1 MNDTNK
7 RYIEKV
13 IIDLVISKHVIRY
26 RYYPDEFGKYNIP
39 KYVQPINFTNE
50 IVEQICE
57 LIDKASNKGINFVD
71 VKELDTQR
79 LNKEM
84 IRILTEELEFTVINY
99 IAVNE
104 FRIQW

>member
-1 MNDTNK
+1 MIITRTEARANVMRVKEEERKALHDEALK
-7 RYIEKV
+7 EVEKV
-13 IIDLVISKHVIRY
+13 
-26 RYYPDEFGKYNIP
+26 
-39 KYVQPINFTNE
+39 
-50 IVEQICE
+50 CE